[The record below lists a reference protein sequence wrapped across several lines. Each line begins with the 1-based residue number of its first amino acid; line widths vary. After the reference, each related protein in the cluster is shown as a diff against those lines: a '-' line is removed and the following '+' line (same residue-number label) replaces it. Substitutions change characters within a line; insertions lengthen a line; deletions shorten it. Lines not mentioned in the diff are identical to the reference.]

1 MMKSFK
7 LQVLL
12 ITLLMYAPS
21 SVAVLN
27 CTGSDV
33 PSLVNALQP
42 VFNLSSIRPV
52 TNASNP
58 VTVDLIFTLTAI
70 LGVDEKSQVLKT
82 YIWREL
88 TWKNEFSVWDPDKC
102 GTEWIA
108 VPRTLLWEPDIV
120 INEFMEKNT
129 APPVPYIYLH
139 FDGDIYDSQPI
150 RVVSSCS
157 LDIYLF
163 PFDIQNCTF
172 TFNSYI
178 HVMDEIQLLLSG
190 TGDEMT
196 EASKMVISTMGEWS
210 LNKITANRA
219 EIDTVEGNIYVELQ
233 CHISIRRHPTTYVV
247 NLLLPSCFLIA
258 VDLFSFMLPPKKID
272 RSLFKMTLVL
282 GYTVFLLNTNQMLPI
297 TGDTV
302 PLINVFLSMCLVMM
316 VATLVESIF
325 VTNLLHGS
333 ADYPPAPR
341 WFRDFVFQVLGRLVR
356 ISTKSIE
363 RDNTVIQNPNAQEMS
378 DSSPVVT
385 KNDISE
391 EKETLNEN
399 KSVQVL
405 RKINRD
411 LKAIHLQVE
420 KKLKRNLS
428 SQEWI
433 YIALII
439 DRLLFFFYILFI
451 SVSFITILIIWVVSY
466 SKA

>member
-1 MMKSFK
+1 
-7 LQVLL
+7 
-12 ITLLMYAPS
+12 
-21 SVAVLN
+21 
-27 CTGSDV
+27 
-33 PSLVNALQP
+33 
-42 VFNLSSIRPV
+42 
-52 TNASNP
+52 
-58 VTVDLIFTLTAI
+58 
-70 LGVDEKSQVLKT
+70 
-82 YIWREL
+82 
-88 TWKNEFSVWDPDKC
+88 
-102 GTEWIA
+102 
-108 VPRTLLWEPDIV
+108 
-120 INEFMEKNT
+120 MEKNT

>member
-1 MMKSFK
+1 LKSLFWYSQLFFILHEKYLDMKVCIDVK
-7 LQVLL
+7 TVLL
-12 ITLLMYAPS
+12 
-21 SVAVLN
+21 
-27 CTGSDV
+27 
-33 PSLVNALQP
+33 
-42 VFNLSSIRPV
+42 LSS
-52 TNASNP
+52 
-58 VTVDLIFTLTAI
+58 
-70 LGVDEKSQVLKT
+70 
-82 YIWREL
+82 
-88 TWKNEFSVWDPDKC
+88 
-102 GTEWIA
+102 
-108 VPRTLLWEPDIV
+108 
-120 INEFMEKNT
+120 MEKNT
-129 APPVPYIYLH
+129 APPVPYLYLH
-139 FDGDIYDSQPI
+139 YDGEIYDSQPI

-163 PFDIQNCTF
+163 PFDIQNCSF

-178 HVMDEIQLLLSG
+178 HVSKFCHIQFVSRRDLSY
-190 TGDEMT
+190 TI
-196 EASKMVISTMGEWS
+196 ISPQG
-210 LNKITANRA
+210 LF
-219 EIDTVEGNIYVELQ
+219 LQ
-233 CHISIRRHPTTYVV
+233 ISIRRHPTTYVV

-258 VDLFSFMLPPKKID
+258 VDVFSFMLPPKKID

-302 PLINVFLSMCLVMM
+302 PLINVFLSMCLLMM

-356 ISTKSIE
+356 ISAKSIE
-363 RDNTVIQNPNAQEMS
+363 RDDTVIQNPNAQ
-378 DSSPVVT
+378 VVT

-391 EKETLNEN
+391 EKETLNES

-420 KKLKRNLS
+420 KRLKRNLS

-451 SVSFITILIIWVVSY
+451 SISFITIIIIWVVSY
-466 SKA
+466 NKA

>member
-1 MMKSFK
+1 LKGYWFNILTIKMF
-7 LQVLL
+7 
-12 ITLLMYAPS
+12 

-42 VFNLSSIRPV
+42 VFNLGSIRPV

-58 VTVDLIFTLTAI
+58 VTVYLIFTLTAI
-70 LGVDEKSQVLKT
+70 LGVVCIDVKTVL
-82 YIWREL
+82 
-88 TWKNEFSVWDPDKC
+88 
-102 GTEWIA
+102 
-108 VPRTLLWEPDIV
+108 LLCS
-120 INEFMEKNT
+120 MEKNT
-129 APPVPYIYLH
+129 APPVPYLYLH
-139 FDGDIYDSQPI
+139 YDGEIYDSQPI

-163 PFDIQNCTF
+163 PFDIQKCSF

-178 HVMDEIQLLLSG
+178 HVIDEIQLFLSG

-196 EASKMVISTMGEWS
+196 ETSKMLISTMGEWS
-210 LNKITANRA
+210 LNKITANR
-219 EIDTVEGNIYVELQ
+219 
-233 CHISIRRHPTTYVV
+233 ISIRRHPTTYVV

-258 VDLFSFMLPPKKID
+258 VDLFSFMLPPKKMD

-356 ISTKSIE
+356 ISAKSIE
-363 RDNTVIQNPNAQEMS
+363 RDDTVIQNPNAQE
-378 DSSPVVT
+378 SSPV
-385 KNDISE
+385 
-391 EKETLNEN
+391 
-399 KSVQVL
+399 SVQVL

-466 SKA
+466 NNA

>member
-1 MMKSFK
+1 
-7 LQVLL
+7 LL
-12 ITLLMYAPS
+12 F

-42 VFNLSSIRPV
+42 VFNLGSIRPV

-58 VTVDLIFTLTAI
+58 VTVNLIFTLTAI
-70 LGVDEKSQVLKT
+70 LGV
-82 YIWREL
+82 

-129 APPVPYIYLH
+129 APPVPYLYLH
-139 FDGDIYDSQPI
+139 YDGEIYDSQPI

-163 PFDIQNCTF
+163 PFDIQNCSF

-178 HVMDEIQLLLSG
+178 HVIDEIQLFLSG

-196 EASKMVISTMGEWS
+196 ETSKIYLCPINEKYH
-210 LNKITANRA
+210 LN
-219 EIDTVEGNIYVELQ
+219 VSGLFLQ
-233 CHISIRRHPTTYVV
+233 ISIRRHPTTYVV

-258 VDLFSFMLPPKKID
+258 VDVFSFMLPPKKID

-302 PLINVFLSMCLVMM
+302 PLISELAHLCFFLM
-316 VATLVESIF
+316 VDILESIF

-356 ISTKSIE
+356 ISAKSKE
-363 RDNTVIQNPNAQEMS
+363 RD
-378 DSSPVVT
+378 D
-385 KNDISE
+385 
-391 EKETLNEN
+391 TL
-399 KSVQVL
+399 L

-411 LKAIHLQVE
+411 LKAIHFQVE

-451 SVSFITILIIWVVSY
+451 SVSFITIIIIWVVSY
-466 SKA
+466 NKA

>member
-1 MMKSFK
+1 
-7 LQVLL
+7 LL
-12 ITLLMYAPS
+12 F

-42 VFNLSSIRPV
+42 VFNLGSIRPV

-58 VTVDLIFTLTAI
+58 VTVYLIFTLTAI
-70 LGVDEKSQVLKT
+70 LGV
-82 YIWREL
+82 

-129 APPVPYIYLH
+129 APPVPYLYLH
-139 FDGDIYDSQPI
+139 YDGEIYDSQPI

-163 PFDIQNCTF
+163 PFDIQKCSF

-178 HVMDEIQLLLSG
+178 HVIDEIQLFLSG

-196 EASKMVISTMGEWS
+196 ETSKIYLCPINEKYH
-210 LNKITANRA
+210 LN
-219 EIDTVEGNIYVELQ
+219 VSGLFLQ
-233 CHISIRRHPTTYVV
+233 ISIRRHPTTYVV

-258 VDLFSFMLPPKKID
+258 VDLFSFMLPPKKMD

-356 ISTKSIE
+356 ISAKSIE
-363 RDNTVIQNPNAQEMS
+363 RDDTVIQNPNAQGKTE
-378 DSSPVVT
+378 T
-385 KNDISE
+385 KWVCF
-391 EKETLNEN
+391 L
-399 KSVQVL
+399 
-405 RKINRD
+405 
-411 LKAIHLQVE
+411 E

-466 SKA
+466 NNA